1 MAHLTS
7 TALDVQSS
15 LPSSSYRALGWTS
28 RVTRIFPV
36 TKSKSVL
43 VRNVRGGIAYVSTA
57 PASKLNSN
65 ATVEPLTAPPLES
78 PVGEKWEH
86 WEIMKIADADVDAA
100 DQTTWLPTGE
110 NSGFKI
116 SVKRRDVPVAVKR
129 VESTGEGD
137 GNTSAWDILTRAF
150 QKPSASSDAIIEEP
164 SSSPALWEIKGGA
177 DPVQFVLVRFVT
189 PFGFVHQ
196 KCFPIVPLQTWQV
209 KLKSP
214 FLCLI
219 PCSAALIF
227 VWWLGN
233 YFVPD
238 VVFRNTVFK
247 DQSKDSPLSSDSSGS
262 SSAEPSKEMPT
273 ATGFAQ
279 TAERARKKARKSN
292 RG

>member
-177 DPVQFVLVRFVT
+177 DPVQFVLV
-189 PFGFVHQ
+189 
-196 KCFPIVPLQTWQV
+196 
-209 KLKSP
+209 
-214 FLCLI
+214 
-219 PCSAALIF
+219 SAALIF